1 MTASKKLVIVESP
14 AKAKTIGKYLG
25 PDYEVLASVGHI
37 RDIPTPKELPAD
49 MKKGPFGQFAVDVEN
64 GFTPYYAVS
73 ENSKR
78 TVADL
83 KRALKEADELYLA
96 TDEDREGEAIAWH
109 LFEVLKP
116 KVPVHR
122 MVFHEITKDAI
133 EQARENT
140 REIDR
145 SLVDAQETRRIL
157 DRLYGFEISPVMWRM
172 VGRGLSAG
180 RVQSPATRLL
190 VDRERERMA
199 FVSADYWD
207 LLATVG
213 TDTAA
218 ANQFQAKLVR
228 LGGEKLAT
236 GNDFSDNGKLKS
248 SARALLEADAK
259 TLAEALRD
267 PNATLTV
274 ASLETKP
281 YTRRPFAPFTTSTL
295 QQEAV
300 KKLKFSARQTMSVA
314 QRLYENGY
322 ITYMRTDSPNL
333 SGQAMNAARSQAIKL
348 YGTDQVSEKP
358 RVYTGKSK
366 TAQEAHEAIRPAGE
380 VFRTPD
386 ELSSVLRGEELRLY
400 DLIWKRTIA
409 SQMADARGQTA
420 TVTIDAV
427 APGQA
432 KAEFTASGTVITFR
446 GFLNAYDETT
456 DEDRNAQDEQS
467 DAKLPVMTEGQTLQL
482 ADVEA
487 KGHTTVP
494 PPRYTE
500 ATLVKKMEEIG
511 IGRPSTYSATI
522 ATVLDRGY
530 AVMKGQAL
538 VPTWIAFSVTR
549 LMEQSFGD
557 LVSYEFTSEMED
569 DLDKIANGDADWR
582 EWLRKFYFGEKEHAG
597 LKASAANLGDIDK
610 QTLNSFNVSDDITLR
625 IWPTNAY
632 IEVDDPEAGPG
643 EKRKVYLPDG
653 MPPDELTPERAQ
665 ELIDAPVAGDRILGV
680 NPDTG
685 KLIAAKDGRFGP
697 YVTEL
702 EPEDAQVVVVTDT
715 AVDPETGEVVETA
728 PKKKAAAKKK
738 ADAPKPR
745 TASLFKSMDPSS
757 IDLETALKLINLPR
771 LVGHDPES
779 GDAIFAANG
788 RYGAYLKKGKDTRS
802 LDSEDLI
809 FDIDEAGALALFAQ
823 PKFGARRSA
832 SAIKEFGEDPNSGR
846 PIKVKDGRFGP
857 YVTDG
862 ETNAT
867 IPRGENPEEIE
878 FDRAVVLLSER
889 RAKGPAAPRA
899 SAARKARPA
908 STTTRTIR
916 AKKKS

>member
-1 MTASKKLVIVESP
+1 MSALKKLVIVESP

-49 MKKGPFGQFAVDVEN
+49 MKKGPFAQFAVDVQN

-73 ENSKR
+73 DNSKR

-122 MVFHEITKDAI
+122 MVFHEITKEAI
-133 EQARENT
+133 EKARDNT

-180 RVQSPATRLL
+180 RVQSPATRIL
-190 VDRERERMA
+190 VDRERERIA
-199 FVSADYWD
+199 FVSAEYWD

-213 TDTAA
+213 TDSSAT
-218 ANQFQAKLVR
+218 NQFHAKLVR
-228 LGGEKLAT
+228 LDGAKLAS
-236 GNDFSDNGKLKS
+236 GNDFADNGSLKS
-248 SARALLEADAK
+248 SARVLTEVEAAALAASM
-259 TLAEALRD
+259 RD
-267 PNATLTV
+267 SSTTVTV

-333 SGQAMNAARSQAIKL
+333 SVQAMNAARSQAIKL
-348 YGTDQVSEKP
+348 YGEDQVPEKP
-358 RVYTGKSK
+358 RLYAGKSK
-366 TAQEAHEAIRPAGE
+366 TAQEAHEAIRPAGD

-400 DLIWKRTIA
+400 DLIWKRTVA

-420 TVTIDAV
+420 TVTIDVV
-427 APGQA
+427 APAQPR
-432 KAEFTASGTVITFR
+432 AEFVASGTVITFR
-446 GFLNAYDETT
+446 GFMNAYDETS
-456 DEDRNAQDEQS
+456 DEDRNAQDAQEDS
-467 DAKLPVMTEGQTLQL
+467 KLPIMTEGQTLVL
-482 ADVEA
+482 AEVES
-487 KGHTTVP
+487 KGHSTVP

-522 ATVLDRGY
+522 ATILDRGY

-569 DLDKIANGDADWR
+569 DLDKIANGEADWR
-582 EWLRKFYFGEKEHAG
+582 EWLRQFYFGHDEHPG
-597 LKASAANLGDIDK
+597 LKESAENLGDIDK
-610 QTLNSFNVSDDITLR
+610 QSLNSYPVAEDVVVR

-632 IEVDDPEAGPG
+632 IEVDDPDAGPG

-653 MPPDELTPERAQ
+653 MPPDELTLERAQ
-665 ELIDAPVAGDRILGV
+665 ELINAPVAGDRILGV
-680 NPDTG
+680 NPENG
-685 KLIAAKDGRFGP
+685 KLVAAKDGRFGP
-697 YVTEL
+697 YVTEI
-702 EPEDAQVVVVTDT
+702 EPEVAEVAVVADT
-715 AVDPETGEVVETA
+715 AVDALTGEIVEAA
-728 PKKKAAAKKK
+728 PKKKPAKAK
-738 ADAPKPR
+738 AKMEAPKPR
-745 TASLFKSMDPSS
+745 TASLFSSMDPSG
-757 IDLETALKLINLPR
+757 IDLDTALKLLNLPR

-788 RYGAYLKKGKDTRS
+788 RYGPYLKKGTDTRS

-809 FDIDEAGALALFAQ
+809 FTVDEPAALALFAQ
-823 PKFGARRSA
+823 PKFGARRVA
-832 SAIKEFGEDPNSGR
+832 SSIKEFGEDPNSGR

-899 SAARKARPA
+899 TARKARTT
-908 STTTRTIR
+908 STTTRTIK

>member
-1 MTASKKLVIVESP
+1 MSASKKLVIVESP

-37 RDIPTPKELPAD
+37 RDIPTPKELPVD
-49 MKKGPFGQFAVDVEN
+49 MKKGPFAQFAVDVQN

-122 MVFHEITKDAI
+122 MVFHEITKEAI
-133 EQARENT
+133 ERARDNT

-180 RVQSPATRLL
+180 RVQSPATRIL
-190 VDRERERMA
+190 VDRERERIA
-199 FVSADYWD
+199 FVSAEYWD

-213 TDTAA
+213 TDSSAS
-218 ANQFQAKLVR
+218 NQFHAKLVR
-228 LGGEKLAT
+228 LDGAKLAS
-236 GNDFSDNGKLKS
+236 GNDFADNGSLKS
-248 SARALLEADAK
+248 SARVLTE
-259 TLAEALRD
+259 AEASAL
-267 PNATLTV
+267 ATSMREPSTTVTV

-333 SGQAMNAARSQAIKL
+333 SAQAMNAARSQAVKL
-348 YGTDQVSEKP
+348 YGEDQVPEKP
-358 RVYTGKSK
+358 RLYSGKSK
-366 TAQEAHEAIRPAGE
+366 TAQEAHEAIRPAGD

-400 DLIWKRTIA
+400 DLIWKRTVA

-420 TVTIDAV
+420 TVTIDVA
-427 APGQA
+427 APGQPR
-432 KAEFTASGTVITFR
+432 AEFVASGTVITFR
-446 GFLNAYDETT
+446 GFMNAYDETS
-456 DEDRNAQDEQS
+456 DEDRNAQDAQEDS
-467 DAKLPVMTEGQTLQL
+467 KLPIMTEGQTLVL
-482 ADVEA
+482 AEVES
-487 KGHTTVP
+487 KGHSTVP

-522 ATVLDRGY
+522 ATILDRGY

-582 EWLRKFYFGEKEHAG
+582 EWLRKFYFGYESHLG
-597 LKASAANLGDIDK
+597 LKESAANLGDIDK
-610 QTLNSFNVSDDITLR
+610 QSLNSYPVDDDVVVR

-653 MPPDELTPERAQ
+653 MPPDELTPQRAQ
-665 ELIDAPVAGDRILGV
+665 ELINAPVAGDRILGV
-680 NPDTG
+680 NPDNG
-685 KLIAAKDGRFGP
+685 KLVAAKDGRFGP
-697 YVTEL
+697 YVTEI
-702 EPEDAQVVVVTDT
+702 EPEVAEVAVVADT
-715 AVDPETGEVVETA
+715 AVDVATGELVEAA
-728 PKKKAAAKKK
+728 PKKKATKAKAKT
-738 ADAPKPR
+738 DVPKPR
-745 TASLFKSMDPSS
+745 TASLFSSMDPSG
-757 IDLETALKLINLPR
+757 IDLETALKLLNLPR
-771 LVGHDPES
+771 LVGHDPET

-788 RYGAYLKKGKDTRS
+788 RYGPYLKKGTDTRS
-802 LDSEDLI
+802 LDSEALI
-809 FDIDEAGALALFAQ
+809 FTVDEPAALALFAQ
-823 PKFGARRSA
+823 PKFGARRVA
-832 SAIKEFGEDPNSGR
+832 SSIKEFGEDPNSGR

-867 IPRGENPEEIE
+867 IPRGENPEEME

-899 SAARKARPA
+899 STRKARPA
-908 STTTRTIR
+908 STTTRTIK

>member
-1 MTASKKLVIVESP
+1 MKKLVIVESP

-37 RDIPTPKELPAD
+37 RDIPTPKDLPAD
-49 MKKGPFGQFAVDVEN
+49 MKKGPFSQFAVDVNN

-109 LFEVLKP
+109 LYEVLKP

-133 EQARENT
+133 EQARDNT

-190 VDRERERMA
+190 VDRERERIA

-213 TDTAA
+213 TDSQP
-218 ANQFQAKLVR
+218 ANQFHAKLVR
-228 LGGEKLAT
+228 LGGAKLAT
-236 GNDFSDNGKLKS
+236 GNDFADNGTVKS
-248 SARALLEADAK
+248 SARVLTETEAT
-259 TLAEALRD
+259 TLV
-267 PNATLTV
+267 NAMREPATTVTV

-333 SGQAMNAARSQAIKL
+333 SVQAMNAARSQAIKL
-348 YGTDQVSEKP
+348 YGEDQVSEKP
-358 RVYTGKSK
+358 RIYSGKSK
-366 TAQEAHEAIRPAGE
+366 TAQEAHEAIRPAGD

-400 DLIWKRTIA
+400 DLIWKRTVA

-420 TVTIDAV
+420 TVTLAVDAPASPRADFV
-427 APGQA
+427 
-432 KAEFTASGTVITFR
+432 ASGTVITFR
-446 GFLNAYDETT
+446 GFMNAYDETS
-456 DEDRNAQDEQS
+456 DEDRNAQDAQEDS
-467 DAKLPVMTEGQTLQL
+467 KLPSMTEGQALVL
-482 ADVEA
+482 ADVES
-487 KGHTTVP
+487 KGHSTVP

-500 ATLVKKMEEIG
+500 ASLVKKMEEIG

-522 ATVLDRGY
+522 ATILDRGY

-582 EWLRKFYFGEKEHAG
+582 DWLRQFYFGHDSHRG
-597 LKASAANLGDIDK
+597 LKDSAENLGDIDK
-610 QTLNSFNVSDDITLR
+610 QSLNSFPIDDDVVVR

-632 IEVDDPEAGPG
+632 IEVDDPQAGPG

-653 MPPDELTPERAQ
+653 MPPDELTRQRAQ
-665 ELIDAPVAGDRILGV
+665 ELINAPVAGDRILGV
-680 NPDTG
+680 NPENG
-685 KLIAAKDGRFGP
+685 KLVAAKDGRFGP
-697 YVTEL
+697 YVTEV
-702 EPEDAQVVVVTDT
+702 EPESSEVVVVADT
-715 AVDPETGEVVETA
+715 AIDPATGEVVESS
-728 PKKKAAAKKK
+728 PKKKSTKAKAKS
-738 ADAPKPR
+738 DAPKPR
-745 TASLFKSMDPSS
+745 TASLFSSMDPST
-757 IDLETALKLINLPR
+757 IDLDTALMLLNLPR
-771 LVGHDPES
+771 LVGHDPDS

-788 RYGAYLKKGKDTRS
+788 RYGPYLKKGTDTRS

-809 FDIDEAGALALFAQ
+809 FTVDEPAALALFAQ
-823 PKFGARRSA
+823 PKFGARRVA

-899 SAARKARPA
+899 TVRKARTTT
-908 STTTRTIR
+908 TTTRTIR

>member
-1 MTASKKLVIVESP
+1 MSESKKLVIVESP

-37 RDIPTPKELPAD
+37 RDIPTPKDLPVE

-109 LFEVLKP
+109 LLEVLKP
-116 KVPVHR
+116 KVPVRR

-133 EQARENT
+133 EKARDNT

-207 LLATVG
+207 LLATVS
-213 TDTAA
+213 TDSSTAT
-218 ANQFQAKLVR
+218 QFQAKLVR
-228 LGGEKLAT
+228 FGGDKLAT
-236 GNDFSDNGKLKS
+236 GNDFADTGKLKS
-248 SARALLEADAK
+248 GARVLTEAEAQA
-259 TLAEALRD
+259 LAEAMRD
-267 PNATLTV
+267 ASSSITV

-322 ITYMRTDSPNL
+322 ITYMRTDSPSL
-333 SGQAMNAARSQAIKL
+333 STQAMNAARDQAVKL
-348 YGTDQVSEKP
+348 YGADQVPDKP
-358 RVYTGKSK
+358 RLYTGKSK

-400 DLIWKRTIA
+400 DLIWKRTVA

-420 TVTIDAV
+420 TVTLAVDA
-427 APGQA
+427 AGQP

-456 DEDRNAQDEQS
+456 DEDRNAQDTQEDS
-467 DAKLPVMTEGQTLQL
+467 KLPVMTEGQKLVL
-482 ADVEA
+482 AEVEA

-522 ATVLDRGY
+522 ATILDRGY

-549 LMEQSFGD
+549 LMEESFSD
-557 LVSYEFTSEMED
+557 LVSYEFTSEMEN
-569 DLDKIANGDADWR
+569 DLDEIANGDADWR
-582 EWLRKFYFGEKEHAG
+582 DWLRRFYFGVDEHAG

-610 QTLNSFNVSDDITLR
+610 QSLNSFAVSDDVVLR

-632 IEVDDPEAGPG
+632 IEVDDPEAGTG
-643 EKRKVYLPDG
+643 EKRKVYVPDG
-653 MPPDELTPERAQ
+653 MPPDELTPQRAQ

-680 NPDTG
+680 NP
-685 KLIAAKDGRFGP
+685 
-697 YVTEL
+697 
-702 EPEDAQVVVVTDT
+702 
-715 AVDPETGEVVETA
+715 
-728 PKKKAAAKKK
+728 
-738 ADAPKPR
+738 
-745 TASLFKSMDPSS
+745 
-757 IDLETALKLINLPR
+757 
-771 LVGHDPES
+771 
-779 GDAIFAANG
+779 
-788 RYGAYLKKGKDTRS
+788 
-802 LDSEDLI
+802 
-809 FDIDEAGALALFAQ
+809 
-823 PKFGARRSA
+823 
-832 SAIKEFGEDPNSGR
+832 
-846 PIKVKDGRFGP
+846 
-857 YVTDG
+857 
-862 ETNAT
+862 
-867 IPRGENPEEIE
+867 
-878 FDRAVVLLSER
+878 
-889 RAKGPAAPRA
+889 
-899 SAARKARPA
+899 
-908 STTTRTIR
+908 
-916 AKKKS
+916 